1 MTQISPL
8 KNWDFV
14 GRSYDILRIDP
25 LDIDAGA
32 NFRMVFDLQATDPV
46 ADQSA
51 LKPPEVL
58 HIPDSGGSFDSNTK
72 LIFSSYDLQSFL
84 KIGVTFSISDPVD
97 LFSFSLSSSYENT
110 TQEIGSNEKV
120 LTFTKMIVQRYK
132 LQLDDAKPQK
142 LDNYFQELVA
152 GLPNTSETLIA
163 QFGTHYARTVFY
175 GGQAYQ
181 KLIFKKEDY
190 TSMEET
196 KINVKAEAKATF
208 EVVKVGGG
216 LETASNVSQEFR
228 NKVENKHEQ
237 ITYSGGTPSQ
247 NFDSWAASVKSDP
260 APIKLDVVP
269 IYQLLSNNYFPADK
283 DIEQKQETL
292 KKKIDE
298 YILNNGRNPSQSVIH
313 YGDEVEFILV
323 AQGRPRY
330 LSYKEGIK
338 YTVTEPHDEAVSG
351 SHLPKYRFKIVPSN
365 QNDLKKPVKAKD
377 VVVLQ
382 SIASNNYLDAKSGG
396 DKDYAIGEGLTL
408 ANQNNP
414 QQDSAKWTIVQANQ
428 FDRQEVVDGDYLKLQ
443 TKWKN
448 DDGEYGYLKGEP
460 NFKESK
466 QRVFSFGK
474 GGRENGCY
482 WQVVKV

>member
-269 IYQLLSNNYFPADK
+269 IYQLLSQKYFPNVK
-283 DIEQKQETL
+283 EIEQKQETL
-292 KKKIDE
+292 KKKIDQ
-298 YILNNGRNPSQSVIH
+298 YIQDNGRNPSESVIR

-338 YTVTEPHDEAVSG
+338 YMVTEHQDEAVSG

-365 QNDLKKPVKAKD
+365 QNDLKPVKAND

-382 SIASNNYLDAKSGG
+382 SIASNNYLDAKSGR
-396 DKDYAIGEGLTL
+396 DEQYSLGEGLTF

-414 QQDSAKWTIVQANQ
+414 QQDSAKWKIVQANQ

>member
-1 MTQISPL
+1 MPEPL

-25 LDIDAGA
+25 LDLDAGA
-32 NFRMVFDLQATDPV
+32 SFRMVFDLKATDPV

-84 KIGVTFSISDPVD
+84 KIGVSFSISDPAD

-110 TQEIGSNEKV
+110 TKEIGSNEKV

-132 LQLDDAKPQK
+132 LQLDEAKTQK
-142 LDNYFQELVA
+142 LDKYFQELVD
-152 GLPNTSETLIA
+152 GLPDTSATLIN

-175 GGQAYQ
+175 GGQAHQ

-190 TSMEET
+190 TSMEGN

-208 EVVKVGGG
+208 EVVKVGGSV
-216 LETASNVSQEFR
+216 ETASNVSQEFR

-247 NFDSWAASVKSDP
+247 NFDSWAASVKADP
-260 APIKLDVVP
+260 APIKLDIVP
-269 IYQLLSNNYFPADK
+269 ISQLLSQKYFPNVK
-283 DIEQKQETL
+283 DIDQKRETL
-292 KKKIDE
+292 KKRIDE
-298 YILNNGRNPSQSVIH
+298 YILNNGRNPSQSLIR

-330 LSYKEGIK
+330 LSHKEGVK
-338 YTVTEPHDEAVSG
+338 YTFTEPQDEAVTG
-351 SHLPKYRFKIVPSN
+351 GHLPQYRFKIVPSN
-365 QNDLKKPVKAKD
+365 QNDLTKSVKAND
-377 VVVLQ
+377 LVTLQ
-382 SIASNNYLDAKSGG
+382 SIASKAYLDAKSGR
-396 DKDYAIGEGLTL
+396 DEQYSIGEGLTF

-414 QQDSAKWTIVQANQ
+414 QQDSAKWKIVQANQ
-428 FDRQEVVDGDYLKLQ
+428 VDRQEVVDGDYLKLQ
-443 TKWKN
+443 TQWKN

-460 NFKESK
+460 NFKEPK

-474 GGRENGCY
+474 GRSDDGSY
-482 WQVVKV
+482 WSIVKVN

>member
-1 MTQISPL
+1 
-8 KNWDFV
+8 
-14 GRSYDILRIDP
+14 
-25 LDIDAGA
+25 
-32 NFRMVFDLQATDPV
+32 
-46 ADQSA
+46 
-51 LKPPEVL
+51 
-58 HIPDSGGSFDSNTK
+58 
-72 LIFSSYDLQSFL
+72 
-84 KIGVTFSISDPVD
+84 
-97 LFSFSLSSSYENT
+97 
-110 TQEIGSNEKV
+110 
-120 LTFTKMIVQRYK
+120 
-132 LQLDDAKPQK
+132 
-142 LDNYFQELVA
+142 
-152 GLPNTSETLIA
+152 
-163 QFGTHYARTVFY
+163 
-175 GGQAYQ
+175 
-181 KLIFKKEDY
+181 
-190 TSMEET
+190 
-196 KINVKAEAKATF
+196 
-208 EVVKVGGG
+208 VGGG